1 MTKKIDKS
9 TVWMILAGVAV
20 VLIVAILTGAF
31 RSPAKKAKEDTEPIA
46 MTEAEETVTEPAG
59 NVSGID
65 HGEIEFDEKSGEA
78 TNLEELEAKNPPKA
92 EKKEFDEKPA
102 VTEPEPKTEETAK
115 PADDEK
121 PISTGSVD
129 AKEETPQPQQTS
141 GGSSGTATLNGHSVR
156 VVNSI
161 SGLSPQKPFETV
173 MCNGV
178 PYSWDGS
185 QWYNA
190 SAQYDDVTPPN
201 HYSVIDTSDPTWREQ
216 VGH

>member
-9 TVWMILAGVAV
+9 TVWIILAGVAV

-31 RSPAKKAKEDTEPIA
+31 KSPAKKAKEDTEPIA

-59 NVSGID
+59 NVTGID

-78 TNLEELEAKNPPKA
+78 TNLEELEAKNPPKV
-92 EKKEFDEKPA
+92 EKKEFDEKPE

-129 AKEETPQPQQTS
+129 AKQETTQEPQQTS
-141 GGSSGTATLNGHSVR
+141 GGSSGTAIVNGRSVRAFNSVSDLNGV
-156 VVNSI
+156 
-161 SGLSPQKPFETV
+161 SPQKPFETV
-173 MCNGV
+173 SVNGV
-178 PYSWDGS
+178 PYKWTGS
-185 QWYNA
+185 KWADA
-190 SAQYDDVTPPN
+190 SQNYADTPN
-201 HYSVIDTSDPTWREQ
+201 DYTEIGGLSGIQ